1 MLCNE
6 LNNSTRRPQSNFQMD
21 CKELDNII
29 NRYCVLNNVHIFIVL
44 PVVVRY
50 IIISN
55 DTSRRKHDYDV

>member
-6 LNNSTRRPQSNFQMD
+6 LNNSTRRPQSNFLID

-29 NRYCVLNNVHIFIVL
+29 NRYCVLNNVRVFIVL

-50 IIISN
+50 IIIISN
-55 DTSRRKHDYDV
+55 DTSRRKHDDV